1 MISAACLIVLYF
13 LRLCRNEVFSSTFVA
28 EGVRCTFSCWCSLPL
43 GSMLC
48 VICFGRLSFL
58 QLSVMSLM
66 NVSGFSLFCSSFR
79 RMSIKNFCLSD
90 NVIF

>member
-13 LRLCRNEVFSSTFVA
+13 LRLCRNEVFSSCFVA

-48 VICFGRLSFL
+48 VICFGSLSFFTIIGDEFDQRFGFFVVL
-58 QLSVMSLM
+58 FV
-66 NVSGFSLFCSSFR
+66 VSQ
-79 RMSIKNFCLSD
+79 ND
-90 NVIF
+90 D